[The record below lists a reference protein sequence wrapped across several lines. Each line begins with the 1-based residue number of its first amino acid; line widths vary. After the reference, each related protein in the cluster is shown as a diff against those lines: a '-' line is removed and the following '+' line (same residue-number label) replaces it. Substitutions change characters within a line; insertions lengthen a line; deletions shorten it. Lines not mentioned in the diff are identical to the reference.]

1 MAKRLLTVV
10 RLNANQLTERKNK
23 MNKVILASVVGSIV
37 AAIVLFVM
45 LVAHLGSYGS
55 FAVVDADN
63 KEQFT
68 MPFTTQSTADA
79 AAALKD
85 CGQGCKA
92 VRVVRVQ

>member
-1 MAKRLLTVV
+1 
-10 RLNANQLTERKNK
+10 
-23 MNKVILASVVGSIV
+23 MNKVILASVVGSIIGAV
-37 AAIVLFVM
+37 VLFVM

-55 FAVVDADN
+55 FAVVDATG

-79 AAALKD
+79 VALKD

-92 VRVVRVQ
+92 VRMVRVR